1 MAQLSIVIPTLN
13 VVPVLGPTLV
23 ALAQMEGIGLVK
35 ELIVVDGGSTDGTCE
50 AVIEA
55 GAGLIASEPGRGCQL
70 QAGAAAAR
78 GDWILFLHADT
89 ELEAGWSDA
98 IRSFINAPESSD
110 QAGYFR
116 FALDEAC
123 LGARRLERLVSWRN
137 QLMGLPYGDQGLL
150 ISQALYEKVGGY
162 RAYPLMEDVDL
173 VRRLGRRRLRRLDVR
188 ATTSAERYRRDGYW
202 HRPAR
207 NLLCLALYYIGFS
220 PHLIKRVYG

>member
-13 VVPVLGPTLV
+13 VVPVLGPTLA
-23 ALAQMEGIGLVK
+23 ALAQMEGAGLVR

-50 AVIEA
+50 AVIEV
-55 GAGLIASEPGRGCQL
+55 GAVLIVSEPGRGCQL
-70 QAGAAAAR
+70 QAGAAVAC

-98 IRSFINAPESSD
+98 IRSFIDAPESGEY
-110 QAGYFR
+110 AGYFR
-116 FALDEAC
+116 FALDEASSD
-123 LGARRLERLVSWRN
+123 ARRLEHLVSWRN
-137 QLMGLPYGDQGLL
+137 RLMGLPYGDQGLL
-150 ISQALYEKVGGY
+150 ISRALYEKVGGY

-173 VRRLGRRRLRRLDVR
+173 VRRLGRRRLRRLDVA

-207 NLLCLALYYIGFS
+207 NLLCLALYYFGFS
-220 PHLIKRVYG
+220 PHLIKRIYE

>member
-13 VVPVLGPTLV
+13 VVPVLGPTLA
-23 ALAQMEGIGLVK
+23 ALAQMEGAGLVK

-55 GAGLIASEPGRGCQL
+55 GAVLIASEPGRGRQL
-70 QAGAAAAR
+70 QAGAVAAR

-98 IRSFINAPESSD
+98 IRSFIDAPESGD
-110 QAGYFR
+110 HAAYFR

-123 LGARRLERLVSWRN
+123 SGARRLERLVTWRN
-137 QLMGLPYGDQGLL
+137 RLMGLPYGDQGLL
-150 ISQALYEKVGGY
+150 LSRALYEKVGGY

-173 VRRLGRRRLRRLDVR
+173 VRRLGRWRLRRLDVV

-202 HRPAR
+202 RRPAR
-207 NLLCLALYYIGFS
+207 NLLCLALYYLGFS
-220 PHLIKRVYG
+220 PHLIQKVYG

>member
-13 VVPVLGPTLV
+13 VAPVLGPTLA
-23 ALAQMEGIGLVK
+23 ALAQMEGAGLLK

-55 GAGLIASEPGRGCQL
+55 GAILIASEPGRGSQF
-70 QAGAAAAR
+70 QAGAAAVR

-89 ELEAGWSDA
+89 TLEVGWSDA
-98 IRSFINAPESSD
+98 VRSFIDAPESGD
-110 QAGYFR
+110 HAGYFC

-123 LGARRLERLVSWRN
+123 LGARRLERLVTWRN
-137 QLMGLPYGDQGLL
+137 RLIGLPYGDQGLL
-150 ISQALYEKVGGY
+150 LSRALYEKVGGY

-173 VRRLGRRRLRRLDVR
+173 VRRLGRWRLRRLDVV

-202 HRPAR
+202 RRPAR
-207 NLLCLALYYIGFS
+207 NLLCLALYYLGFS
-220 PHLIKRVYG
+220 PELIKRIYG